1 MSQASRPVETG
12 GSPPVGFVG
21 TRLDRVGFG
30 TRFSGSRRKLWWV
43 AVSVLGR
50 REQADD
56 VLQEAAVIA
65 IGKLHE
71 FDPSTS
77 FDAWMAQIVRF
88 VALNAARKQ
97 YRRSAHH
104 EQHPAENHAA
114 VVEHAWPI
122 SRDGMLGE
130 DRGTFDDRVLAALMA
145 LPEQARVCLLLR
157 VLEELSYREISDMLA
172 IPEGTAMSHVHRSRA
187 SMRRELEREEAP

>member
-1 MSQASRPVETG
+1 MSQASRPVEPG
-12 GSPPVGFVG
+12 GLSPVGFVE
-21 TRLDRVGFG
+21 TRLDRESFG
-30 TRFSGSRRKLWWV
+30 MRFSGSHRKLWWV

-65 IGKLHE
+65 LGKLHE
-71 FDPSTS
+71 FDASTS

-88 VALNAARKQ
+88 VALNASRKR
-97 YRRSAHH
+97 YRRAAHH
-104 EQHPAENHAA
+104 EQHPAETHAA
-114 VVEHAWPI
+114 VVEHVSPI
-122 SRDGMLGE
+122 SATGMLGA
-130 DRGTFDDRVLAALMA
+130 DRGTFDDRVLAALMG

-157 VLEELSYREISDMLA
+157 VLEELSYREISEMLA